1 VPRYFIHLRD
11 GTTELLDPEGVRFD
25 TLDALREAVLATAR
39 DLMSGDI
46 RNGLIDLRFRIDAE
60 DESGDIVYSLPF
72 EHAVSIIPN
81 ARFAGDD

>member
-1 VPRYFIHLRD
+1 MPRYFIHLRD

-46 RNGLIDLRFRIDAE
+46 RNGIIDLRFRIDAE
-60 DESGDIVYSLPF
+60 DDDGDIVYSLPF
-72 EHAVSIIPN
+72 EHAVSIIPHT
-81 ARFAGDD
+81 RFAGDD